1 MRGRPRRRFSGIC
14 GGGSGGAGTAASDG
28 GGGGGSRR
36 VRMARTKGEGARR
49 LWKAEGAS
57 IARLKRSAL
66 AVEDAPATV
75 EGGPR
80 DGDMAA
86 PALPTSSSLSLF
98 IFLFPVDVGIRMV
111 S

>member
-14 GGGSGGAGTAASDG
+14 GGGGGGGVGAAASGG

-57 IARLKRSAL
+57 IARLKRNTL
-66 AVEDAPATV
+66 AVEEV
-75 EGGPR
+75 EGGPK

-98 IFLFPVDVGIRMV
+98 IFLFPV
-111 S
+111 

>member
-1 MRGRPRRRFSGIC
+1 LRGRPRRRFSGIC
-14 GGGSGGAGTAASDG
+14 GGGGSGGVGAAASGGG

-57 IARLKRSAL
+57 IARLKRNTL
-66 AVEDAPATV
+66 AVEEV
-75 EGGPR
+75 EGGPK

-98 IFLFPVDVGIRMV
+98 IFLFPV
-111 S
+111 